1 MEENTLYFKEYRIK
15 NREKLNNYKREWVAK
30 NKNNIN
36 KYQRE
41 YYKHKKLK
49 EMNKKI
55 DVFKLSLNN
64 TNADT

>member
-1 MEENTLYFKEYRIK
+1 MEEKNLYFKEYRIK

-41 YYKHKKLK
+41 YYKQKKQEILD
-49 EMNKKI
+49 KKI
-55 DVFKLSLNN
+55 KDFKN
-64 TNADT
+64 TLYINEQ